1 MSEYSGTSSPNDP
14 VQTTEERIQWL
25 RERGG
30 IYNMISYMMEN
41 LDLDIYIFRLQCKL
55 N

>member
-14 VQTTEERIQWL
+14 IQTTEERIQWL

-30 IYNMISYMMEN
+30 IYMMINYTEN
-41 LDLDIYIFRLQCKL
+41 LDLDIEY
-55 N
+55 